1 MGSIVIELQKE
12 LLDKDCDILQAL
24 RKAHLIASKLSL
36 KEFDAWILN
45 ELNGYKS
52 EDENFPE
59 YRQMKG
65 ALKAKNPYRGWIPAV
80 ITDKNGENLFNTV
93 PVFESVSAL
102 LDIEKKAKDGKFY
115 YSYPPELSMKI
126 AAYART
132 PAYMEIALFISTVYI
147 TEAID
152 KVKNCLLEWTLE
164 LERKGILGE
173 NMTFSESESAS
184 AKDIAQQINNYY
196 GTVVNGNV
204 NDSQIVSG
212 NNNSVT
218 YNSTTVSE
226 AVKEIKESL
235 EKENISAEDMENA
248 LELLSDISA
257 KLEQNKKPS
266 IIKAALVG
274 LKDFILATGANVTA
288 ALITA
293 KIQGLF

>member
-12 LLDKDCDILQAL
+12 LLDNNCDILQAL

-52 EDENFPE
+52 EDENLPD
-59 YRQMKG
+59 YRQVKG
-65 ALKAKNPYRGWIPAV
+65 TLKAKNPYHGWIPAV
-80 ITDKNGENLFNTV
+80 ITDQQGKALFNTV
-93 PVFESVSAL
+93 PMLESVSAL
-102 LDIEKKAKDGKFY
+102 IDIEKKAKDGQFY
-115 YSYPPELSMKI
+115 YICPPELSMKI

-173 NMTFSESESAS
+173 NMTFNENETAS
-184 AKDIAQQINNYY
+184 AKEIPQQTNYYY
-196 GTVVNGNV
+196 GTVIQGNV
-204 NDSQIVSG
+204 SDSQITSG
-212 NNNSVT
+212 NNNTIT
-218 YNSTTVSE
+218 YNSDIVSE
-226 AVKEIKESL
+226 ALKEIQESL
-235 EKENISAEDMENA
+235 KKEHLTKDDMESA
-248 LELLSDISA
+248 LELLGDIST

-266 IIKAALVG
+266 IIKSALVG
-274 LKDFILATGANVTA
+274 LKDFVLAAGANITA

>member
-1 MGSIVIELQKE
+1 MSSIVIELQKE

-24 RKAHLIASKLSL
+24 RKSHLIAFKLNL

-52 EDENFPE
+52 EDEDFPD

-65 ALKAKNPYRGWIPAV
+65 TLKAKNPYRGWIPAV
-80 ITDKNGENLFNTV
+80 ITDQHGESLFNTI
-93 PVFESVSAL
+93 PMFDSVSAL
-102 LDIEKKAKDGKFY
+102 IDIEKKAKDGQFY

-132 PAYMEIALFISTVYI
+132 PAYREIALFISTVYI

-173 NMTFSESESAS
+173 NMTFNEKETAS
-184 AKDIAQQINNYY
+184 AKEIPQQTNYYY
-196 GTVVNGNV
+196 GTVIQGNV
-204 NDSQIVSG
+204 SESQVVSG
-212 NNNSVT
+212 DNNSIT
-218 YNSTTVSE
+218 FNAPDLSE
-226 AVKEIKESL
+226 AIKEIKESL
-235 EKENISAEDMENA
+235 EKERISDDDMESA
-248 LELLSDISA
+248 LELLSDISM
-257 KLEQNKKPS
+257 KFEQKKKPS
-266 IIKAALVG
+266 LIKSALVG
-274 LKDFILATGANVTA
+274 LKDFVLTAGANITA
-288 ALITA
+288 DLITA